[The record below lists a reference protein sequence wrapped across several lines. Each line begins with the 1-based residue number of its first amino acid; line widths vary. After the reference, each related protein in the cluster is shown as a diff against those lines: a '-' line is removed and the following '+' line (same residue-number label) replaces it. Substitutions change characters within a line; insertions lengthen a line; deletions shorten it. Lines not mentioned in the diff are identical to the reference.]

1 MFHRSA
7 HVYDLLY
14 EAAGK
19 DYAAESAAI
28 HDLVQARTPGAT
40 CLLDVACGTGGHL
53 VHLRRWYEVVG
64 VDLDSAMLIEGRRR
78 LPDVELVEGDMRR
91 FRLDRTFDAVTCLFS
106 SIGYMPS
113 AADLDGAVA
122 TMAAHLRPG
131 GVLVMDG
138 WIEPEAWNDD
148 QGVHM
153 LTASNEVLSVARIG
167 RSRRDGDKT
176 FLDMHHLIGSRA
188 GIEHVVDVHE
198 MTLFDAAQYES
209 ALRRAGLLDIDAVPS
224 PMAGRWRYVGVRR
237 VGE

>member
-1 MFHRSA
+1 VFHRSA

-19 DYAAESAAI
+19 DYAAESVAI

-40 CLLDVACGTGGHL
+40 SLLDVACGTGGHL

-64 VDLDSAMLIEGRRR
+64 VELDPGMLVEARRR
-78 LPDVELVEGDMRR
+78 LPDVELVEGDMRS
-91 FRLDRTFDAVTCLFS
+91 FRLDLRFDAVTCLFS

-113 AADLDGAVA
+113 PQDLDASVA

-131 GVLVMDG
+131 GVFVMDG
-138 WIEPEAWNDD
+138 WIEPEEWNDD
-148 QGVHM
+148 HGVHV
-153 LTASNEVLSVARIG
+153 LTASNEHVSVARIG

-176 FLDMHHLIGSRA
+176 FLDMHHLIGSRT

-198 MTLFDAAQYES
+198 MTLFDREQYET
-209 ALRRAGLLDIDAVPS
+209 ALQRAGLHEIHAVPS
-224 PMAGRWRYVGVRR
+224 PMHGRSRYVGLAPHP
-237 VGE
+237 